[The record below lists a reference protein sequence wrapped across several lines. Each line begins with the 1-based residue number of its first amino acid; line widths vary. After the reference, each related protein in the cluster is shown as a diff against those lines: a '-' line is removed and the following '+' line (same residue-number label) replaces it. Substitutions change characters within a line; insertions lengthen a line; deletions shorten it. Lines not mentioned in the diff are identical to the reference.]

1 MPSSTRG
8 CGRGWRAAAEV
19 RRGAIAGAAVLTGV
33 LLVAALAPWLA
44 PGDPL
49 DIVARP
55 MLPPLADPDH
65 PAGTD
70 RLGRDVLSGLVHGA
84 RVSLFVGCAAALA
97 TLGFGTLVGLLA
109 GFAGGA
115 VDAVLMR
122 VTEAVQT
129 VPTFLLA
136 LALTGALGPSL
147 GTVVVAIALASW
159 PLSARLVR
167 AEVMRVRTLD
177 YVAAAQLSGLPP
189 LVVAVAV
196 VLPGA
201 VQPVVALF
209 GVAVAEAILVES
221 ALAFLGLSDPNVV
234 SWGAMVAEGRAMIRS
249 APHLVLLPG
258 AAIALTV
265 LGVSLLGDVF
275 AASPRRPILR

>member
-1 MPSSTRG
+1 MRP
-8 CGRGWRAAAEV
+8 
-19 RRGAIAGAAVLTGV
+19 GAIVGAGLLGIVAV
-33 LLVAALAPWLA
+33 VAALAPLIG

-55 MLPPLADPDH
+55 MLPPFEDAAH
-65 PAGTD
+65 PFGTD
-70 RLGRDVLSGLVHGA
+70 RLGRDVLSGLLHGA
-84 RVSLFVGCAAALA
+84 RVSLFVGFVAALA

-122 VTEAVQT
+122 FTEAVQT

-147 GTVVVAIALASW
+147 GTVILAIALASW

-167 AEVMRVRTLD
+167 AEVMRLRTLD
-177 YVAAAQLSGLPP
+177 FVAAARLAGLSPAA
-189 LVVAVAV
+189 VAVVV

-201 VQPVVALF
+201 MQPVVALF

-221 ALAFLGLSDPNVV
+221 ALAFLGLSDPNVT
-234 SWGAMVAEGRAMIRS
+234 SWGAMVAEGRSLVRS

-265 LGVSLLGDVF
+265 LGVSLVGDRF
-275 AASPRRPILR
+275 AALPVSVRSRRRRFGRLG